1 MTRANLNF
9 VYQNKGENP
18 RTLFLYHNGDQY
30 PSGLKNFFNVLD
42 MIDKAIENGEIT
54 PKMFK
59 DWIKKNYQAKIEDLG
74 EGGQPKIYFTNGFIT
89 DYTYIFQPKEVI
101 VYNWEEKVFG
111 GDLLEF
117 KNWIKKQ
124 K

>member
-9 VYQNKGENP
+9 VYQNNGEAP

-30 PSGLKNFFNVLD
+30 PTGLRDSFNILK
-42 MIDKAIENGEIT
+42 MIDKGIEGGKLT
-54 PKMFK
+54 PEMFK
-59 DWIKKNYQAKIEDLG
+59 DWIKKNYQEEIEDLG

-89 DYTYIFQPKEVI
+89 DYSYIFEPNEII
-101 VYNWEEKVFG
+101 VYNWDERIFKG
-111 GDLLEF
+111 GLSEF

-124 K
+124 V